1 MKQFFKSLSAVA
13 MAATILI
20 FSAVCCGAE
29 KIPDKVDV
37 TRNEEGEF
45 LNGFFSIGKSEAVK
59 ASGFTNS
66 DCEYKAQI
74 MAFDMIPV
82 KEVTVNVAKRRYVG
96 VGGDVFGIKL
106 YTKGVIVVKI
116 DSVDA
121 STGAQSPAQL
131 AGIKCG
137 DSVTHVNGS
146 VIINADDFISA
157 VENSAGKAMA
167 LTVERNGE
175 KLNLNL
181 VPSKTQNGK
190 FRAGLWV
197 RDSSAGIGTVT
208 FYDNENGIFAG
219 LGHGVCDVDTG
230 KIMPLSGGE
239 AVKATV
245 NGFYKSSSGDPGELC
260 GIFSDSVIGGLRV
273 NGPTGIFGELKD
285 KVETKLLPVALEAEV
300 KEGDAQII
308 ATIDGNGPRYYDAQ
322 ITKIYPASG
331 SEERNLIIKITD
343 KELLEKTGGILQGM
357 SGSPIIQNSML
368 VGAVT
373 HVFVNDP
380 SQGYGIFA
388 QRMLETAQS
397 LVDMQNQEE
406 AA

>member
-1 MKQFFKSLSAVA
+1 MKRFFKSLSAVLL
-13 MAATILI
+13 AASVFA
-20 FSAVCCGAE
+20 FSAVVYGAE
-29 KIPDKVDV
+29 TVPDKIDV
-37 TRNEEGEF
+37 SEQAAGNIV
-45 LNGFFSIGKSEAVK
+45 NGFFSIGRDGAVK

-66 DCEYKAQI
+66 DSEYKADL
-74 MAFDMIPV
+74 MAFDLIPV
-82 KEVTVNVAKRRYVG
+82 KEVTVNVAKRKYVSI
-96 VGGDVFGIKL
+96 GGDVFGIKL
-106 YTKGVIVVKI
+106 YTKGVIAVKI
-116 DSVDA
+116 DSVDV

-137 DSVTHVNGS
+137 DSITHVNGS
-146 VIINADDFISA
+146 VIVNADDFISA
-157 VENSAGKAMA
+157 IESSAGKELS
-167 LTVERNGE
+167 LTVERDGQ
-175 KLNLNL
+175 NLNL
-181 VPSKTQNGK
+181 KLKPAESSSGRY
-190 FRAGLWV
+190 RAGLWV

-208 FYDNENGIFAG
+208 FYDAENKIFAG

-260 GIFSDSVIGGLRV
+260 GIFSDSVIGSLRV
-273 NGPTGIFGELKD
+273 NGATGIYGELKENVD
-285 KVETKLLPVALEAEV
+285 SKLLPVALEAEV
-300 KEGDAQII
+300 KEGAAQIV
-308 ATIDGNGPRYYDAQ
+308 ATIDGKGPQYYDAQ

-331 SEERNLIIKITD
+331 NAERNLIVRITD

-388 QRMLETAQS
+388 QKMIETAEN
-397 LVDMQNQEE
+397 LVGTADQE